1 MIGRHLGP
9 LLRGCTLGVMAS
21 VVSLSPKP
29 DAATFTYTNPAC
41 ASFTV
46 TGTPPT
52 QTVTCVTSGGG
63 AVPVCA
69 PSASPAFPAIGQ
81 QTTISANCTNQPT
94 AYTWT
99 GANCAAS
106 GAGASC
112 SVTSKRGATA
122 NFTITASNASGTGPT
137 AQLSVTW
144 K

>member
-1 MIGRHLGP
+1 MAGIAMIARDLGK
-9 LLRGCTLGVMAS
+9 LARCCTLAALGLLVAG
-21 VVSLSPKP
+21 SPDP

-46 TGTPPT
+46 TGTSPT
-52 QTVTCVTSGGG
+52 QTVTCVTSAGG
-63 AVPVCA
+63 VPVCT
-69 PSASPAFPAIGQ
+69 PSANPPSPAIGQ

-112 SVTSKRGATA
+112 SVTSK
-122 NFTITASNASGTGPT
+122 
-137 AQLSVTW
+137 
-144 K
+144 